1 MKYLIS
7 LIFLTLS
14 CAIFAQETEQPTMYR
29 EMRGVW
35 VASVANID
43 WPSERGLD
51 EATLK
56 KEADVILDRSVSMGL
71 NTVFLQVRPS
81 SDVIYKSSLE
91 PLSFYLVG
99 SNFSD
104 SLSFD
109 PLEYWIQG
117 AHRRGLELH
126 AWINPFRVTPKA
138 DYPCA
143 ENHIS
148 KTHPEWT
155 IKYAGKLYLN
165 PGLPVARDYVRNVVM
180 DVVARYDI
188 DGIHFDDYFYP
199 YPSKGEV
206 FDDSS
211 SFADYNPDHLTR
223 DNWRRSNVT
232 AVIRAVSD
240 SIRASKPWVQFGVS
254 PFGVWRNKRDDA
266 TGSNTVA
273 GITNYD
279 ILYADVMD
287 WIDKSL
293 VDYVVPQI
301 YWEAGNKW
309 CDFDVLEQWW
319 GEKSTK
325 DTKIFVGHAVFKIN
339 DGKKP
344 NVGWNNKKEMPN
356 QMAKVRSNERLDGSV
371 FFSYRQFNRNI
382 LGFEEF
388 LSDDFYKDKALQ
400 VTLDKGKVEDITI
413 SKIERDGSVL
423 QWKVEGDTANVRFY
437 VVFRTLRKDV
447 DNIGSN
453 ESILCFVDRPYIS
466 VPITTGRRQR
476 YVYRVAAVDK
486 YRVVHELS
494 RRITVRE

>member
-1 MKYLIS
+1 
-7 LIFLTLS
+7 
-14 CAIFAQETEQPTMYR
+14 
-29 EMRGVW
+29 
-35 VASVANID
+35 
-43 WPSERGLD
+43 
-51 EATLK
+51 
-56 KEADVILDRSVSMGL
+56 
-71 NTVFLQVRPS
+71 
-81 SDVIYKSSLE
+81 
-91 PLSFYLVG
+91 
-99 SNFSD
+99 
-104 SLSFD
+104 
-109 PLEYWIQG
+109 
-117 AHRRGLELH
+117 
-126 AWINPFRVTPKA
+126 
-138 DYPCA
+138 
-143 ENHIS
+143 
-148 KTHPEWT
+148 
-155 IKYAGKLYLN
+155 
-165 PGLPVARDYVRNVVM
+165 
-180 DVVARYDI
+180 
-188 DGIHFDDYFYP
+188 
-199 YPSKGEV
+199 
-206 FDDSS
+206 
-211 SFADYNPDHLTR
+211 
-223 DNWRRSNVT
+223 
-232 AVIRAVSD
+232 
-240 SIRASKPWVQFGVS
+240 
-254 PFGVWRNKRDDA
+254 
-266 TGSNTVA
+266 
-273 GITNYD
+273 
-279 ILYADVMD
+279 MD

-400 VTLDKGKVEDITI
+400 VTLDRGKAEDITI